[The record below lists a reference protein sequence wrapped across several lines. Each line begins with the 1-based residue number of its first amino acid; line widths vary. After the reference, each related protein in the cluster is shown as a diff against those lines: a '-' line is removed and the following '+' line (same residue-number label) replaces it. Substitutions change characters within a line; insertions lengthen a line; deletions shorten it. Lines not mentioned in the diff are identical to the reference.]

1 MISKAYLFL
10 PFFFHFLCIADADFP
25 TANVSAS
32 WKNNPSNEKGS
43 VEFYDGCTLRP
54 ILLVHNKTYPAFGMG
69 FFRNGTSI
77 STVNSFYLVV
87 FMIYR
92 DVLFDS
98 NSDKI
103 DESASLLVLWSANRD
118 KPVRENAT
126 LDFKVEG
133 ELVLKD
139 ADGSL
144 VWSTDNAYGH
154 SVAGLEIFVGGN
166 LMLRNRSNGVVW
178 QSFDHPTDT
187 WLPNQK
193 IYNGQRITARSSWS
207 NLSTGIYYLS
217 MTGNGVC
224 AFLDSNPPKEYAN
237 LTKIHESIEKGSGMD
252 ISYRETYAQFNFN
265 YNTSGFRYIVMEP
278 NGHLT
283 LYQVEKLTNFF
294 IVRPFV
300 DILSTTTVAGD
311 CTYPRA
317 CGRYGICLDGGGCIC
332 PVDHNENS
340 NYFRQFQPDVG
351 CAEITPLSC
360 KDGPKSHKFLKLPN
374 VTYFDFVPMLLNTT
388 IEKCKEACLS
398 NCSCKAALFRYKEHV
413 SSGDCSLQSD
423 ELYSFRTT
431 TKEDF
436 GFYSFIKVQ
445 KMPNQIK
452 LVKVLVPCLL
462 VGLVATFVAA
472 ICYRYRMLKNTPD
485 AEVEEVH
492 LNISAAPEASLLSG
506 PR

>member
-1 MISKAYLFL
+1 MLDFYPKTKEVNDLQSTTVSMISKAYLFL

-25 TANVSAS
+25 SANVSAS

-69 FFRNGTSI
+69 FFRNRTSI

-92 DVLFDS
+92 DVFFDS
-98 NSDKI
+98 NSDEI

-126 LDFKVEG
+126 LDFTVEG

-139 ADGSL
+139 ADGSP

-154 SVAGLEIFVGGN
+154 SVAGLEISVGGN

-265 YNTSGFRYIVMEP
+265 YNTSGFRFIVMEP

-317 CGRYGICLDGGGCIC
+317 CGRYGICLDGGGC
-332 PVDHNENS
+332 
-340 NYFRQFQPDVG
+340 
-351 CAEITPLSC
+351 
-360 KDGPKSHKFLKLPN
+360 
-374 VTYFDFVPMLLNTT
+374 
-388 IEKCKEACLS
+388 
-398 NCSCKAALFRYKEHV
+398 
-413 SSGDCSLQSD
+413 
-423 ELYSFRTT
+423 SFNPTW
-431 TKEDF
+431 D
-436 GFYSFIKVQ
+436 VQ
-445 KMPNQIK
+445 KSPLCLAKM
-452 LVKVLVPCLL
+452 VPSP
-462 VGLVATFVAA
+462 THF
-472 ICYRYRMLKNTPD
+472 
-485 AEVEEVH
+485 
-492 LNISAAPEASLLSG
+492 
-506 PR
+506 